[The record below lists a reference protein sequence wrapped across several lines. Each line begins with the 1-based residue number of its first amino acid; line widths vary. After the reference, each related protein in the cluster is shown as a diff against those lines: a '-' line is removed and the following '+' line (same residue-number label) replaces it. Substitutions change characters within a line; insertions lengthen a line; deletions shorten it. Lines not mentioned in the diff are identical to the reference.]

1 MQFLKSNSGK
11 IIGTIAIV
19 LLLVVTISSSVL
31 FAQSPSPSPS
41 PSPSGSP
48 AASSPASNAVPPEI
62 TQNAKDWPL
71 PNRDYENTRATTDSS
86 INSSNAATLGEAWHF
101 DIPGIGRS
109 GGGTSTP
116 IILGNTVYFQDL
128 KSNVFAFDLQT
139 GQMKWSKMYNA
150 PGIEGPNGPVVAYGK
165 VFAQSDLY
173 TIVALDA
180 DNGNELW
187 ATKLSD
193 VTTTGIDI
201 QPTVYNGLVFVS
213 TVPGTGD
220 VFYAP
225 GGRGVLYALDQA
237 TGDIKWQF
245 DTVKSKDLFGHPE
258 VNSGGGAWYPPAIDT
273 ATGQM
278 YWSIANPAPFPGTEE
293 WPSGSSYEGDT
304 LYTDSL
310 LAMDSATGE
319 LKWFNQVIPHDI
331 FDHDLQISPILT
343 TATVNGKQ
351 QEIVLS
357 AGKMGKVYA
366 FNRETGNLLWV
377 TPVGEHTPS
386 NDLTKLPEGVT
397 TVLPGVI
404 GGVETMMAYADGV
417 VYVPTINLATDW
429 TPTKRDTSKPFDVR
443 KSTGDLTAL
452 DVNSG
457 QALWIR
463 HFPYGNLGAAT
474 VVNDLVFTSTY
485 DGTLYALN
493 RENGDTVWTFK
504 VNANVNG
511 WPAVAGDT
519 IVWPAAAANFAG
531 LPVGDAR
538 LIAFRLGKAPATPS
552 ATPSP
557 SPSPSVSPGATPSP
571 SVSPSAMPS
580 APGPSAAATPS
591 PAGTPSPTGISPG
604 KGPGAG
610 SPSPSASPSGGA
622 VTIDLVAQNIAF
634 DKNSITVKA
643 GSMVTINF
651 NNMDPGIPHNFAAY
665 TDQSANQVIFKG
677 DIITGPATTAYTFTA
692 PSSPGTYFF
701 RCDVHPATMTGQFI
715 VQ

>member
-1 MQFLKSNSGK
+1 MHFLKSNFGRLIS
-11 IIGTIAIV
+11 IIAIV
-19 LLLVVTISSSVL
+19 FLIALTIGSGVL
-31 FAQSPSPSPS
+31 FAQSPSPSAS
-41 PSPSGSP
+41 PSP
-48 AASSPASNAVPPEI
+48 AASPPATDAVPPEI
-62 TQNAKDWPL
+62 DQNAKDWPL
-71 PNRDYENTRATTDSS
+71 PNRDYENTRSTTDSS
-86 INSSNAATLGEAWHF
+86 INISNAATLGEAWHF

-139 GQMKWSKMYNA
+139 GEMKWSKMYDA
-150 PGIEGPNGPVVAYGK
+150 AGIEGPNGPVVAYGK

-173 TIVALDA
+173 TMVALDA
-180 DNGNELW
+180 NNGNELW
-187 ATKLSD
+187 STKLSD
-193 VTTTGIDI
+193 VATTGIDI
-201 QPTVYNGLVFVS
+201 QPTVYDGLVFVS

-225 GGRGVLYALDQA
+225 GGRGVLYALDQN
-237 TGDIKWQF
+237 TGEIVWQF
-245 DTVKSKDLFGHPE
+245 DTIKSEDLFGHPE

-310 LAMDSATGE
+310 IAMDSATGE
-319 LKWFNQVIPHDI
+319 LSWYNQVIPHDI

-343 TATVNGKQ
+343 TATVNGQ
-351 QEIVLS
+351 EQEIVIS

-377 TPVGEHTPS
+377 TPVGEHTQS
-386 NDLTKLPEGVT
+386 NELTQLPEGIT
-397 TVLPGVI
+397 AVLPGVI
-404 GGVETMMAYADGV
+404 GGVETVMACADGV
-417 VYVPTINLATDW
+417 VYVPTINMASDW
-429 TPTKRDTSKPFDVR
+429 TPTERDTSVPFDAR

-457 QALWIR
+457 QALWIK

-474 VVNDLVFTSTY
+474 VVNDLVLTSTY
-485 DGTLYALN
+485 DGTLYALD
-493 RENGDTVWTFK
+493 RSNGDTVWTLK

-519 IVWPAAAANFAG
+519 IVWPAAAANFSG
-531 LPVGDAR
+531 LPTGEAR
-538 LIAFRLGKAPATPS
+538 LIAFRLGEAQATPT

-557 SPSPSVSPGATPSP
+557 SPSPSA
-571 SVSPSAMPS
+571 
-580 APGPSAAATPS
+580 S
-591 PAGTPSPTGISPG
+591 PA
-604 KGPGAG
+604 A
-610 SPSPSASPSGGA
+610 SPSPSPSPEATAPPAASPSSSVSPAGDA
-622 VTIDLVAQNIAF
+622 ATIDLVAQNIAF
-634 DKNSITVKA
+634 DKDTITVSA
-643 GSMVTINF
+643 GAQVTVNF
-651 NNMDPGIPHNFAAY
+651 NNMDSGIPHNFAVY
-665 TDQSANQVIFKG
+665 TDNSANQVIFKG
-677 DIITGPATTAYTFTA
+677 DIITGPATTTYTFTA
-692 PSSPGTYFF
+692 PTTPGTYFF
-701 RCDVHPATMTGQFI
+701 RCDIHPATMNGQFI